1 MSYAKRISKSS
12 GAYAYRGRLVP
23 NYELKQNLVEHL
35 YSWCP
40 YVNRFGLLVLELHC
54 LPPHLTSENIG
65 STTST
70 AYEST
75 HGYSD
80 QYIVE
85 INTFLNAA
93 EEAGL
98 VPEAQ
103 NMARFPNS
111 DLATISINL
120 FKSKF

>member
-1 MSYAKRISKSS
+1 M
-12 GAYAYRGRLVP
+12 
-23 NYELKQNLVEHL
+23 
-35 YSWCP
+35 YSAHGSLFLEFRQKP
-40 YVNRFGLLVLELHC
+40 LLELHC
-54 LPPHLTSENIG
+54 LPSHLTAENIG

-85 INTFLNAA
+85 ISTFLNAA

-98 VPEAQ
+98 VPEPQ

-120 FKSKF
+120 FKSSL

>member
-1 MSYAKRISKSS
+1 M
-12 GAYAYRGRLVP
+12 
-23 NYELKQNLVEHL
+23 E
-35 YSWCP
+35 
-40 YVNRFGLLVLELHC
+40 RFGLLILELHC
-54 LPPHLTSENIG
+54 LPPHLTAENIG

-85 INTFLNAA
+85 ISTFLNAA
-93 EEAGL
+93 KEAGL
-98 VPEAQ
+98 VSKPQ

-120 FKSKF
+120 FKSKLKSNHDS